1 MLQDE
6 FHFFNAIAVFAAAV
20 VPLYLTIKLKNPNL
34 KKLTLVLGIFII
46 IHGIYHAVGSLG
58 NVLLAK
64 GILDPLSAVTLLG
77 FGLMYLKFRIKK
89 QESKNGTL

>member
-20 VPLYLTIKLKNPNL
+20 VPIYLTLKLKNPNL
-34 KKLTLVLGIFII
+34 KKLTLVLAIFIV

-58 NVLLAK
+58 NIVLAK
-64 GILDPLSAVTLLG
+64 GILDPISAVALLG
-77 FGLMYLKFRIKK
+77 FGLLYLKLRTKKEIKA
-89 QESKNGTL
+89 

>member
-20 VPLYLTIKLKNPNL
+20 VPIYLTLKLKNPNL
-34 KKLTLVLGIFII
+34 KKLTLVLAIFIV

-58 NVLLAK
+58 NIVLAK
-64 GILDPLSAVTLLG
+64 GVLDPISAVALFG
-77 FGLMYLKFRIKK
+77 FGLLYLKFRTKKEIKA
-89 QESKNGTL
+89 

>member
-34 KKLTLVLGIFII
+34 KKLTLVLAIFII
-46 IHGIYHAVGSLG
+46 IHGIYHSVGSIG
-58 NVLLAK
+58 NVVLAK
-64 GILDPLSAVTLLG
+64 GVLDPLSAAVLFG
-77 FGLMYLKFRIKK
+77 FGLMYLKFQTKK
-89 QESKNGTL
+89 EAKT